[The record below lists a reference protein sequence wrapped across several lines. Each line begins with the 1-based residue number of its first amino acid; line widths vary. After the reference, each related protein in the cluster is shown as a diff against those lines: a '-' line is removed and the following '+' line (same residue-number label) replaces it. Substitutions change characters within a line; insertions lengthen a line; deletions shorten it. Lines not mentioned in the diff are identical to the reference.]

1 MKTHNLF
8 LDKVRKYVLDN
19 NLLSINDKV
28 VIGVSGG
35 ADSICLLNVLCNFME
50 EYRLKLYV
58 VHIHHGIRGKDAND
72 DEEFVKEYCT
82 KILEGKNIEYYPF
95 FYDIPNLAKKNKLS
109 EEEMGR
115 KARYEAFDI
124 VKEKVGANKIAVA
137 HNLNDNAETVLFNIC
152 RGTGISGLK
161 GILNKNDDI
170 IRPLLCV
177 TREEIESY
185 LQDINMTYRQDAT
198 NFEEEYTRNRIRLKV
213 IPYLQENINY
223 NVREHINSLA
233 SIAKDTEEFLVD
245 YVNNIFEKIVLRES
259 NTNSIKYSIDV
270 KALCKEKN
278 IIKQRIIRQCILE
291 LVGKL
296 KDITNIHIEDILKLS
311 DKNVG
316 KRVELPYNIIAVR
329 DYDLIHIFVAENYD
343 VEDNNINPIYEEIK
357 LNHEYYLE
365 YYDKHIIFEC
375 IKKEKNMIIPQNDY
389 TKWFDYDKID
399 RTIVLRNRQS
409 GDKMQLNPEGT
420 RKKLKDLMIDL
431 KINKCERDSV
441 PLVAEGSNV
450 LWLIGK
456 RKSEAFRVDDS
467 TKNILQ
473 IRVY

>member
-1 MKTHNLF
+1 M
-8 LDKVRKYVLDN
+8 
-19 NLLSINDKV
+19 
-28 VIGVSGG
+28 
-35 ADSICLLNVLCNFME
+35 
-50 EYRLKLYV
+50 
-58 VHIHHGIRGKDAND
+58 
-72 DEEFVKEYCT
+72 
-82 KILEGKNIEYYPF
+82 
-95 FYDIPNLAKKNKLS
+95 
-109 EEEMGR
+109 
-115 KARYEAFDI
+115 
-124 VKEKVGANKIAVA
+124 
-137 HNLNDNAETVLFNIC
+137 
-152 RGTGISGLK
+152 
-161 GILNKNDDI
+161 
-170 IRPLLCV
+170 
-177 TREEIESY
+177 
-185 LQDINMTYRQDAT
+185 
-198 NFEEEYTRNRIRLKV
+198 
-213 IPYLQENINY
+213 
-223 NVREHINSLA
+223 
-233 SIAKDTEEFLVD
+233 
-245 YVNNIFEKIVLRES
+245 
-259 NTNSIKYSIDV
+259 
-270 KALCKEKN
+270 
-278 IIKQRIIRQCILE
+278 
-291 LVGKL
+291 VGKL